1 MPEIR
6 RQMPA
11 AYSPPKTQLSHQSK
25 LIIIYLLIML
35 EKFVLEQKDAQ
46 KLYKIYPSWT

>member
-1 MPEIR
+1 
-6 RQMPA
+6 MPA
-11 AYSPPKTQLSHQSK
+11 AYSPPKIQLSHQSK

-46 KLYKIYPSWT
+46 KLYKIYPS